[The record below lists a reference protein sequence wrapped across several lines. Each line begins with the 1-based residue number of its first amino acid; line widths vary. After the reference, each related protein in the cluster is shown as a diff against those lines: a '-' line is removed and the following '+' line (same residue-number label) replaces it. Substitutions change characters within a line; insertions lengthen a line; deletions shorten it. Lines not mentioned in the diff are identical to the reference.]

1 MKLLIIAVITLVH
14 GGSIEVVVQSLE
26 QCEAAML
33 ALRQGAKIEIT
44 EQGGVA
50 ETVISIDCKPTE
62 VLTPEAEGEDV

>member
-50 ETVISIDCKPTE
+50 ETVIAIDCKPTE
-62 VLTPEAEGEDV
+62 VLTPEAEGEGV